1 MAIPDPPGNRRA
13 DTFTNLLQNPRVG
26 LFFLIPGKR
35 ETLRVSGTGI
45 IVRDESLRATMAIK
59 GKSPDFAVVVNIEEA
74 FFHCTKCIIRSQ
86 LWQSDDWPDLDDLPS
101 LAEAMVDAGKLELSV
116 AEMQTIIDNDEKE
129 RLY

>member
-1 MAIPDPPGNRRA
+1 
-13 DTFTNLLQNPRVG
+13 
-26 LFFLIPGKR
+26 
-35 ETLRVSGTGI
+35 
-45 IVRDESLRATMAIK
+45 MAIK
-59 GKSPDFAVVVNIEEA
+59 GKAPDFAVVVNIEEA

-101 LAEAMVDAGKLELSV
+101 LAEVMVDAGKLELSV

>member
-1 MAIPDPPGNRRA
+1 
-13 DTFTNLLQNPRVG
+13 
-26 LFFLIPGKR
+26 
-35 ETLRVSGTGI
+35 
-45 IVRDESLRATMAIK
+45 MAIK